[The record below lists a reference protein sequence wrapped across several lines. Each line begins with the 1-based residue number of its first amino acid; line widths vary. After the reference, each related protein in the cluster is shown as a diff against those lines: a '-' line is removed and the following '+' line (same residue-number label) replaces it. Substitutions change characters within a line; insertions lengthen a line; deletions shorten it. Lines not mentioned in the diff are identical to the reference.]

1 MGKYIPPDLLEKAK
15 KVDLLSF
22 LMTYYPN
29 ELIRVSSKEYK
40 TRTHSSLK
48 ISNGFWNWCS
58 VGVGGKNAMDY
69 LEKVLGYDFPKSA
82 EIVLDKLQ
90 IRPPIFIEK
99 KEKDRVK
106 TLILPEKNN
115 NNDRAIEYLKSRG
128 IDEEIIKK
136 CIEKELIY
144 EEKNYHNV
152 VFVGYDE
159 NKKARYAGCRSTD
172 NNMFKND
179 ATGSDKAYSFR
190 LESTEKTD
198 RLFIFEGAIDLL
210 SYATFFKLYGFKWE
224 DKNMISLVGV
234 YQPSKIIEQSKVPLA
249 IEKYLKNHQE
259 IKKII
264 LCLDNDT
271 AGRNESKA
279 LQIVLPKQYEILD
292 RPPKYE
298 KDYNDYLCNVLGI
311 NRIKKLQKERIR

>member
-1 MGKYIPPDLLEKAK
+1 MGRYIPPELLEKAK

-40 TRTHSSLK
+40 TRTHSSLR
-48 ISNGFWNWCS
+48 ISNGLWNWCS

-90 IRPPIFIEK
+90 IKTPIYIEK
-99 KEKDRVK
+99 QEKDRVK
-106 TLILPEKNN
+106 KLILPEKNH
-115 NNDRAIEYLKSRG
+115 NNDQAIEYLKSRG

-136 CIEKELIY
+136 CIEKGLIY

-190 LESTEKTD
+190 LESKEKSD
-198 RLFIFEGAIDLL
+198 KLFIFEGAIDLL
-210 SYATFFKLYGFKWE
+210 SYATFFKLYGFEWE
-224 DKNMISLVGV
+224 DKNMISLAGV
-234 YQPSKIIEQSKVPLA
+234 YQPSKNIEQSKVPLA
-249 IEKYLKNHQE
+249 IENYLKNHQE

-271 AGRNESKA
+271 AGRNASKA

-298 KDYNDYLCNVLGI
+298 KDYNDYLCKVLGI
-311 NRIKKLQKERIR
+311 NRTKKLQKERIR

>member
-1 MGKYIPPDLLEKAK
+1 MGRYIPPELLEKAK

-40 TRTHSSLK
+40 TRTHSSLR
-48 ISNGFWNWCS
+48 ISNGLWNWCS

-90 IRPPIFIEK
+90 IQTPIYIEK
-99 KEKDRVK
+99 QEKDRVK

-115 NNDRAIEYLKSRG
+115 NNDRVINYLKSRG
-128 IDEEIIKK
+128 IAEEIIKK

-172 NNMFKND
+172 NNIFKSD

-190 LESTEKTD
+190 LESKEKSD
-198 RLFIFEGAIDLL
+198 KLFIFEGAIDLL
-210 SYATFFKLYGFKWE
+210 SYATFFKLYGFEWE
-224 DKNMISLVGV
+224 DKNMISLAGV
-234 YQPSKIIEQSKVPLA
+234 YQPSKNIEQSKVPLV
-249 IEKYLKNHQE
+249 IENYLKNHQE

-271 AGRNESKA
+271 AGRNASKA
-279 LQIVLPKQYEILD
+279 LQTVLPKQYEILD

-298 KDYNDYLCNVLGI
+298 KDYNDYLCKVLGI
-311 NRIKKLQKERIR
+311 NRTKKLQKERIR

>member
-99 KEKDRVK
+99 QEKDRVK

-210 SYATFFKLYGFKWE
+210 SYATFFKLYGFEWE
-224 DKNMISLVGV
+224 DKNMISLAGV

-271 AGRNESKA
+271 AGRNASKA

-311 NRIKKLQKERIR
+311 NRIKKLQKERVR